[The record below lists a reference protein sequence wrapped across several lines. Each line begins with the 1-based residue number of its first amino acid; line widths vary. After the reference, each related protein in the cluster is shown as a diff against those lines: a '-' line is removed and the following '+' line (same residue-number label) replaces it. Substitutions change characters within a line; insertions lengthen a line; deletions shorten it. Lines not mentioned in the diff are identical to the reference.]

1 MISWWEVFCH
11 TRSMEIKAIPKRTR
25 FYHAKIDSANLAS
38 GEDYSCLRNVV
49 VIFITTYDPFGLDRM
64 VYTVKNRCVEE
75 PDMPYE
81 DGVRTLYLYTR
92 GTKGSPTEEL
102 KSLLCYMEKS
112 TEENAYTTVSQL
124 TEEGYDEETAA
135 AAIDMLN
142 I

>member
-81 DGVRTLYLYTR
+81 DGVKTLYLYTR

>member
-1 MISWWEVFCH
+1 
-11 TRSMEIKAIPKRTR
+11 MEIKAIPKRTR
-25 FYHAKIDSANLAS
+25 FYHAKIYSVNLAS

-81 DGVRTLYLYTR
+81 DGTRTLYLYTR
-92 GTKGSPTEEL
+92 GTKGSYTEEL

-112 TEENAYTTVSQL
+112 T
-124 TEEGYDEETAA
+124 
-135 AAIDMLN
+135 
-142 I
+142 